1 MCRRDFFGALG
12 AGVAGIFVPRLP
24 RWRADDVF
32 VERWSWA
39 MGQPVH
45 VMVFAGSEQEGLDAC
60 AAALAELRRVE
71 RPLTLFDT
79 ASDLCE
85 LNRRAGGK
93 GMRVDR
99 DLRAVLEQ
107 AAAFKRA
114 TEGAFN
120 VAVEPLMRVWGF
132 HRHRASAPTAAEL
145 AEAREAVL
153 AAVVELDGDV
163 ARLPSAHTQLDFGAI
178 GVGYGIDRALE
189 LLRARG
195 PRRAFIDVSGD
206 MAAIG
211 APPGQIGWLVEI
223 ADPGRPGAGRAVATT
238 RLRDAAL
245 ATAANTES
253 IVRYGS
259 LVAGHVMDPATGFP
273 ARAAQAAFAPRPR
286 GPGQR
291 VAFRERREHRRLALG
306 EQLLHRAVIFGGF
319 AADVEQPQHAGEP
332 RTVEHVCD
340 EEPKCPEV
348 GLGGSGVAI
357 TREIQEVAGLV

>member
-1 MCRRDFFGALG
+1 MNRRLFVGALG
-12 AGVAGIFVPRLP
+12 AGLGFVFVPRLP

-45 VMVFAGSEQEGLDAC
+45 VMVFGGSEQEGLDAC

-145 AEAREAVL
+145 AEAREAVV
-153 AAVVELDGDV
+153 ASVVELDGDV

-195 PRRAFIDVSGD
+195 LRRALIDVSGD
-206 MAAIG
+206 VAA
-211 APPGQIGWLVEI
+211 
-223 ADPGRPGAGRAVATT
+223 T

-259 LVAGHVMDPATGFP
+259 LVAGHVMDPATGWP
-273 ARAAQAAFAPRPR
+273 ACALTQASVVTRT
-286 GPGQR
+286 
-291 VAFRERREHRRLALG
+291 
-306 EQLLHRAVIFGGF
+306 AV
-319 AADVEQPQHAGEP
+319 AADALSTAMLVSGGEAAGVIRSYVVREP
-332 RTVEHVCD
+332 VLS
-340 EEPKCPEV
+340 PP
-348 GLGGSGVAI
+348 
-357 TREIQEVAGLV
+357 

>member
-1 MCRRDFFGALG
+1 MNRRHFVGTLG
-12 AGVAGIFVPRLP
+12 AGLGSVFVPRLP

-85 LNRRAGGK
+85 LNRRAGRK
-93 GMRVDR
+93 RMRVDR

-114 TEGAFN
+114 TGGAFN
-120 VAVEPLMRVWGF
+120 VAVEPLMRAWGF

-195 PRRAFIDVSGD
+195 LRRAFIDVSGD

-211 APPGQIGWLVEI
+211 APPGEPGWRVDI
-223 ADPGRPGAGRAVATT
+223 ADPDRPGAGRAVATT

-259 LVAGHVMDPATGFP
+259 LVAGHVMDPKTGWP
-273 ARAAQAAFAPRPR
+273 ARALRQASVVTRT
-286 GPGQR
+286 
-291 VAFRERREHRRLALG
+291 
-306 EQLLHRAVIFGGF
+306 AV
-319 AADVEQPQHAGEP
+319 AADALSTAMLVTG
-332 RTVEHVCD
+332 RT
-340 EEPKCPEV
+340 P
-348 GLGGSGVAI
+348 GGVQRAY
-357 TREIQEVAGLV
+357 RV

>member
-1 MCRRDFFGALG
+1 MTRRHFVGALG
-12 AGVAGIFVPRLP
+12 AGLGFVFVPRLP
-24 RWRADDVF
+24 RRRADDVF

-60 AAALAELRRVE
+60 AAALAELRRGGRPLPLVRTASARGGGE
-71 RPLTLFDT
+71 RPPG
-79 ASDLCE
+79 
-85 LNRRAGGK
+85 RGGVR
-93 GMRVDR
+93 GGRGVR
-99 DLRAVLEQ
+99 GGLGEG
-107 AAAFKRA
+107 AAFKRA
-114 TEGAFN
+114 TGGAFN

-178 GVGYGIDRALE
+178 GVGYGIDRAVE

-195 PRRAFIDVSGD
+195 LRRAFIDVSGD

-273 ARAAQAAFAPRPR
+273 ARALRQASVGTPTAVAAGAVLTAVLLAGRP
-286 GPGQR
+286 
-291 VAFRERREHRRLALG
+291 
-306 EQLLHRAVIFGGF
+306 
-319 AADVEQPQHAGEP
+319 
-332 RTVEHVCD
+332 
-340 EEPKCPEV
+340 
-348 GLGGSGVAI
+348 
-357 TREIQEVAGLV
+357 

>member
-1 MCRRDFFGALG
+1 M
-12 AGVAGIFVPRLP
+12 VFVPRLP

-85 LNRRAGGK
+85 LNRRAGRK
-93 GMRVDR
+93 RMRVDG
-99 DLRAVLEQ
+99 DLRAVLAQ

-114 TEGAFN
+114 TGGAFD
-120 VAVEPLMRVWGF
+120 VAIEPLMRVWGF
-132 HRHRASAPTAAEL
+132 HRRRASAPTAPEL

-153 AAVVELDGDV
+153 AAVVELDGDI
-163 ARLPSAHTQLDFGAI
+163 ARLPNAHTQLDFGSI
-178 GVGYGIDRALE
+178 GVGYGIDRAL
-189 LLRARG
+189 AVVRG
-195 PRRAFIDVSGD
+195 RGVRHAFIDVSGD
-206 MAAIG
+206 VAAIG
-211 APPGQIGWLVEI
+211 TPPGEPGWLVEI
-223 ADPGRPGAGRAVATT
+223 ADPDREGAGAGRTVAAT

-259 LVAGHVMDPATGFP
+259 LVAGHVMDPATGWP
-273 ARAAQAAFAPRPR
+273 ARALRQASVVTRT
-286 GPGQR
+286 
-291 VAFRERREHRRLALG
+291 
-306 EQLLHRAVIFGGF
+306 AV
-319 AADVEQPQHAGEP
+319 AADALSTAMLVTGRRPN
-332 RTVEHVCD
+332 
-340 EEPKCPEV
+340 
-348 GLGGSGVAI
+348 GVLQAY
-357 TREIQEVAGLV
+357 RV